1 MMRARPSSL
10 ETKLIAL
17 SLISAGLIAGVNETQ
32 AAGEINGRQFW
43 TEITNVC
50 TQTQIEHGALKSG
63 YSETAVNEYCACYS
77 EKLRAKLAGSATQLQ
92 DLIDRKDRKAA
103 DRFLQSESAKK
114 LAAEAANACV
124 PVPSSGPL
132 KNLARTKDDDHPKGL
147 SPKDIQS
154 LIKSACLARE
164 VEGGALRNHPLEQVR
179 IYCDCYSAQTWTR
192 IANLPTTI
200 NLSQR
205 ADDVSAKAFLGS
217 AETKAATVEATRA
230 CMSLAR

>member
-1 MMRARPSSL
+1 MRARPSSL

-114 LAAEAANACV
+114 LAV
-124 PVPSSGPL
+124 
-132 KNLARTKDDDHPKGL
+132 
-147 SPKDIQS
+147 
-154 LIKSACLARE
+154 E
-164 VEGGALRNHPLEQVR
+164 VELRSRFLPNCSNICWQNARPDLRAGGNPV
-179 IYCDCYSAQTWTR
+179 
-192 IANLPTTI
+192 
-200 NLSQR
+200 
-205 ADDVSAKAFLGS
+205 
-217 AETKAATVEATRA
+217 A
-230 CMSLAR
+230 CGECHGNG